1 MMMRWSVLYEEVCG
15 VTLGLQQTNE
25 VGGAGAL
32 ALGEMLKVNSS
43 LQTLLLVSV
52 LICFDLLLT
61 CLCCE

>member
-1 MMMRWSVLYEEVCG
+1 MTLVLQYG
-15 VTLGLQQTNE
+15 NE

>member
-1 MMMRWSVLYEEVCG
+1 M
-15 VTLGLQQTNE
+15 TLGLQNVNE
-25 VGGAGAL
+25 VGAAGAL

-52 LICFDLLLT
+52 LIYFDLLLT

>member
-1 MMMRWSVLYEEVCG
+1 MRSTVLFEEVCG
-15 VTLGLQQTNE
+15 VTLGLQGTNG

-52 LICFDLLLT
+52 LIYFDLPLT
-61 CLCCE
+61 RLCYD